1 MSRTAHR
8 TLDLLELVARSESP
22 HGLIEI
28 ADEAGLDKSTTA
40 RLLAV
45 LETRNLLR
53 RDPETRKYS
62 PGPRLI
68 WLGVLAA
75 DRSDLRRAAEPFLS
89 ELRDH
94 TGETV
99 SLHIR
104 VEDDRVC
111 IAGAESRHEVR
122 RVLTLG
128 EPVPLWLGPSGR
140 AILAFLPESDRDAV
154 LARSGTGDP
163 AAVRAEL
170 AAIRAN
176 GFVDSDGGRTRGVG
190 ALSVPI
196 VGTRGVEASLTV
208 AGPSDRWDL
217 STRGAA
223 RERVLR
229 CAREISLGLGG
240 SQA

>member
-1 MSRTAHR
+1 LSRTAHR

-40 RLLAV
+40 RLLGV
-45 LETRNLLR
+45 LETRNLLL
-53 RDPETRKYS
+53 RDPATRKYTA
-62 PGPRLI
+62 GPRLI

-75 DRSDLRRAAEPFLS
+75 DRSDLRRAAEPLLS
-89 ELRDH
+89 ELRDR

-104 VEDDRVC
+104 VGDDRVC
-111 IAGAESRHEVR
+111 VAGAESRHEVR

-140 AILAFLPESDRDAV
+140 VILAFLPEPQREAV
-154 LARSGTGDP
+154 LARSGAGDL
-163 AAVRAEL
+163 ASLRDEL
-170 AAIRAN
+170 AAIRAD
-176 GFVDSDGGRTRGVG
+176 GFADSDGGRTRGVG

-196 VGTRGVEASLTV
+196 FGTRGIEASLTT
-208 AGPSDRWDL
+208 AGPSERWDA
-217 STRGAA
+217 STRSAA

-229 CAREISLGLGG
+229 CAREISVGLGG
-240 SQA
+240 SQS

>member
-45 LETRNLLR
+45 LEGRNLLR

-62 PGPRLI
+62 AGPRLI
-68 WLGVLAA
+68 WLGVLAS
-75 DRSDLRRAAEPFLS
+75 DRSDLRRAAEPLLG
-89 ELRDH
+89 ELRDR

-104 VEDDRVC
+104 VGDDRVC
-111 IAGAESRHEVR
+111 VAGVESRHELR

-140 AILAFLPESDRDAV
+140 AMLAFLREPDREAV
-154 LARSGTGDP
+154 LARCG
-163 AAVRAEL
+163 AADLDTLRAEL
-170 AAIRAN
+170 AEIRAD
-176 GFVDSDGGRTRGVG
+176 GFVDSDGGRTPGVG

-196 VGTRGVEASLTV
+196 AGTRGIEASLTT
-208 AGPSDRWDL
+208 AGPSERWDRAAR
-217 STRGAA
+217 SAA
-223 RERVLR
+223 REQVLR
-229 CAREISLGLGG
+229 CAHEISLGLGG
-240 SQA
+240 SQT

>member
-28 ADEAGLDKSTTA
+28 ADEAGFDKSTTA

-75 DRSDLRRAAEPFLS
+75 DRSDLRRIAEPFLT

-104 VEDDRVC
+104 VETDRVC
-111 IAGAESRHEVR
+111 IGGAESRHEVR

-128 EPVPLWLGPSGR
+128 EPVPLWLGPTGR
-140 AILAFLPESDRDAV
+140 IILAFLPEADQEAV
-154 LARSGTGDP
+154 LAHSGAGDL
-163 AAVRAEL
+163 AALRAEL
-170 AAIRAN
+170 AAIRAD
-176 GFVDSDGGRTRGVG
+176 GYVDADGGRTRGVG

-196 VGTRGVEASLTV
+196 FGTRGVEASLTA
-208 AGPSDRWDL
+208 AGPSDRWGV
-217 STRGAA
+217 SSRSAA
-223 RERVLR
+223 RARVLR
-229 CAREISLGLGG
+229 CAREISLGLGA
-240 SQA
+240 SHA

>member
-8 TLDLLELVARSESP
+8 TLDLLELVARSETP

-45 LETRNLLR
+45 LEARKLLR
-53 RDPETRKYS
+53 RDPETRKYAA
-62 PGPRLI
+62 GPRLI

-75 DRSDLRRAAEPFLS
+75 DRSDLRRAAEPLLG
-89 ELRDH
+89 ELRDQ

-104 VEDDRVC
+104 VGDDRVC

-140 AILAFLPESDRDAV
+140 VILAFLPEPDREAV
-154 LARSGTGDP
+154 LARSRAGDLD
-163 AAVRAEL
+163 ALRAVL
-170 AAIRAN
+170 AAIRSD
-176 GFVDSDGGRTRGVG
+176 GFVDSDGGRTPGVG
-190 ALSVPI
+190 AFSVPI
-196 VGTRGVEASLTV
+196 LGTRGIEASLTV
-208 AGPSDRWDL
+208 AGPSARWDRAKR
-217 STRGAA
+217 SAA
-223 RERVLR
+223 REPVLR
-229 CAREISLGLGG
+229 CARAISLGLGG